1 MDKGFIQKICVLIY
15 IALILFIEMLG
26 FAYSN
31 QESGDFAENFIVYHD
46 GWAIDGVDV
55 NFPFDA
61 PDTFRLTNTLP
72 VVYEDQFLIL
82 TCFYDTYTVYV
93 DGKEVMRSWESRLF
107 NSTSDVGKKEIHV
120 PMKKEYSGKE
130 VVIYLNLQD
139 SLYGAEVYHS
149 FISTRSG
156 YCIYLLKKNWLQL
169 SLAVVLFFVGAC
181 EVIFATYFI
190 FKKSKIVRK
199 ISFEALLYAGVFEIT
214 SSIWLIC
221 QSRLLYNIF
230 GNGTGFGV
238 LEIIVF
244 LMMPL
249 AFFELIRA
257 ANFRVSKTDNVVDGI
272 IAIGILLL
280 FIFCLVGLLDWGQ
293 IVTVGHFIDL
303 VVFVIAS
310 YYSYTSIRETK
321 KLSERR
327 VIAIGNIGFLLICFI
342 AIAMYINDLDSPY
355 NVLIVFALLIYIST
369 QVGLIYRR
377 ISIKVEQEAE
387 LVQAKEFAYT
397 DELTHLTNRRYLYEE
412 LSLMDDKTL
421 LPDTTVVYLDVNR
434 LKYYNDNYGHG
445 AGAELLIATA
455 DCLREA
461 FEDSSTSVISRIG
474 GDEFIIMLIASDS
487 ELRRRIDKFYKLS
500 SNWKGKYVEG
510 FTVSIGVATSRDYPN
525 ASAEELC
532 KYADDKML
540 ADKAKFYSRTEF
552 ERRKN

>member
-1 MDKGFIQKICVLIY
+1 MDKAFLQKVCVLIY
-15 IALILFIEMLG
+15 IVSILFIEMLG

-31 QESGDFAENFIVYHD
+31 QESGDFAENFIIYSE
-46 GWAIDGVDV
+46 GWTLNGLDV
-55 NFPFDA
+55 KFPFDA
-61 PDTFRLTNTLP
+61 PDTFTLTNTLP
-72 VVYEDQFLIL
+72 VVYEDQYLIL

-93 DGKEVMRSWESRLF
+93 DGKEVMRSRDSRLF
-107 NSTSDVGKKEIHV
+107 NSASNVGKKEIHV

-130 VVIYLNLQD
+130 VVIDLNLQE
-139 SLYGAEVYHS
+139 SLYGAEVYKS

-169 SLAVVLFFVGAC
+169 SLAVVLFFIGIC
-181 EVIFATYFI
+181 ESIFATYFI

-199 ISFEALLYAGVFEIT
+199 ISFETILYAGVFEIT
-214 SSIWLIC
+214 ASIWLIC

-244 LMMPL
+244 FMMPL

-257 ANFRVSKTDNVVDGI
+257 ANFRVSTTDNVVDGI

-280 FIFCLVGLLDWGQ
+280 FIFCLAGLLDWGQ
-293 IVTVGHFIDL
+293 IVTVGHFIDIA
-303 VVFVIAS
+303 VFLIAS
-310 YYSYTSIRETK
+310 YYSYTSIKETK
-321 KLSERR
+321 SLSERR
-327 VIAIGNIGFLLICFI
+327 IIAIGNIGFLLICFI
-342 AIAMYINDLDSPY
+342 AIAMYINDVDSPY
-355 NVLIVFALLIYIST
+355 NVLIVVALLLYIST
-369 QVGLIYRR
+369 QVGVIYRR
-377 ISIKVEQEAE
+377 IAIKVEQEAE

-412 LSLMDDKTL
+412 LSALADKSL
-421 LPDTTVVYLDVNR
+421 QPDTTVVYMDVNR

-445 AGAELLIATA
+445 AGDELLKATA

-461 FEDSSTSVISRIG
+461 FEDSATSVISRIG
-474 GDEFIIMLIASDS
+474 GDEFIIMLISSAS
-487 ELRRRIDKFYKLS
+487 ELRRRFDKFYKLS
-500 SNWKGKYVEG
+500 ANWKGKYVEG
-510 FTVSIGVATSRDYPN
+510 FSVSIGVAVARDYPN
-525 ASAEELC
+525 ASAEDLC

-540 ADKAKFYSRTEF
+540 EDKAKFYSRTEF